1 MQGVSGF
8 PYLATFSYFTNEIYT
23 SIYNSE
29 DKQDLTMSFS
39 KVNAGLNYTLDSSYQ
54 TDSLSSGTIK
64 LLNQCLIKGIRF
76 SLVPFPSIGVKEI
89 CETWAA
95 SIEDITLKLNISK
108 ENIVDWMIK
117 NFKKE
122 KVSISQS
129 DLENKNFA
137 EIFND
142 YEIKKRHHLLIV
154 LLFYICAFAF

>member
-1 MQGVSGF
+1 MQD
-8 PYLATFSYFTNEIYT
+8 YITH
-23 SIYNSE
+23 
-29 DKQDLTMSFS
+29 
-39 KVNAGLNYTLDSSYQ
+39 LDSSYQ
-54 TDSLSSGTIK
+54 TDFLSSGTIS
-64 LLNQCLIKGIRF
+64 LINQCLIKGIRF

-142 YEIKKRHHLLIV
+142 YEIKKKASSINSASFLHAHLRFKKKLKLQNEFLKKENE
-154 LLFYICAFAF
+154 LLKKK